1 MIKLEHVTR
10 EFNLDQQIIVPVR
23 DISLEIGKGEFI
35 IVIGRSGT
43 GKSTLL
49 NLVAG
54 LVKPTAGAITV
65 DGRELSQLSDK
76 EMSRL
81 RSREMGYVFQ
91 FPSLLPSLTILDNI
105 SMPASFSAQKGG
117 NGSHKRA
124 AELLGMLGLGERLD
138 CYPRHL
144 SAGEQKR
151 AVIARSLMN
160 EPGILLADEPTSDL
174 DEQTESEI
182 MGLLKNIHDG
192 GVTILMVTHSLGLV
206 PYATRAYSMDKGKL
220 TLKHKK

>member
-105 SMPASFSAQKGG
+105 SMPASFSAQKG
-117 NGSHKRA
+117 
-124 AELLGMLGLGERLD
+124 
-138 CYPRHL
+138 
-144 SAGEQKR
+144 
-151 AVIARSLMN
+151 
-160 EPGILLADEPTSDL
+160 
-174 DEQTESEI
+174 
-182 MGLLKNIHDG
+182 
-192 GVTILMVTHSLGLV
+192 
-206 PYATRAYSMDKGKL
+206 
-220 TLKHKK
+220 